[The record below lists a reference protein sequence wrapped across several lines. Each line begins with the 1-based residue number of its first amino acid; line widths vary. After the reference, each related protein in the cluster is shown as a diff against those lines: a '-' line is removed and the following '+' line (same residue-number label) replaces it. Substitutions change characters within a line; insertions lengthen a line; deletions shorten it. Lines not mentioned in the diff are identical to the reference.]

1 MTLLG
6 NKEQREKYWLEE
18 EQAFVFD
25 RRAHY
30 FQPIF
35 DFYQSGNAIQRT
47 ELWFTFFLLYPYA
60 PQATL
65 VPKLVRSVR
74 TNINRFF

>member
-6 NKEQREKYWLEE
+6 NREQRKKYWLEE

-47 ELWFTFFLLYPYA
+47 ELRFTLFLIKPEKVMRKNVLFSF
-60 PQATL
+60 L
-65 VPKLVRSVR
+65 K
-74 TNINRFF
+74 

>member
-47 ELWFTFFLLYPYA
+47 ELWFTFFL
-60 PQATL
+60 T
-65 VPKLVRSVR
+65 
-74 TNINRFF
+74 